1 MAFNLDDSPLGD
13 GILIAAEQTANSA
26 PATGQFRLQGV
37 ALALA
42 PGTNRLR
49 HFDNA
54 LLTID
59 SSSAATLSPVE
70 LTSTHS
76 VDNETVT
83 KPALENT
90 PDIALTYSQSGDGRV
105 QFSAGN
111 LALEGFH
118 TASQD
123 QFYLRLQT
131 TEGNEEQ
138 IGLVMATRLP

>member
-1 MAFNLDDSPLGD
+1 MLTSNKTA
-13 GILIAAEQTANSA
+13 ANSA

-37 ALALA
+37 ALTLA

-59 SSSAATLSPVE
+59 SSIAATLSPVA

-90 PDIALTYSQSGDGRV
+90 PDIALTYSQSGGGRV

-111 LALEGFH
+111 LVLEGFH

-123 QFYLRLQT
+123 QFYLRLRT